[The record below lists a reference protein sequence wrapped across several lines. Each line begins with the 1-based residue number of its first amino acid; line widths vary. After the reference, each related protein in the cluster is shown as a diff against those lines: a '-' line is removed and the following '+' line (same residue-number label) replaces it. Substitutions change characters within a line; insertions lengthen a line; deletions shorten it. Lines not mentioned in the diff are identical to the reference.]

1 MRLSLLASALT
12 LGFLA
17 SPVLSQQSTQPAPK
31 SAPAATAQTAPKAAA
46 KTAVTKTSVC
56 KGLEKNA
63 CEANAACSYVGET
76 VRKDGKKVS
85 AYCRTKPKS
94 AAKAAPATPAT
105 KATPATPASPAAPA
119 KKS

>member
-94 AAKAAPATPAT
+94 AAKAAPAT